1 MSRRLVLSTFEELCK
16 INKKYINYKSIN
28 LNTKMLQDRK
38 LNQNIRL
45 GFHQALKARRTCFI
59 S

>member
-1 MSRRLVLSTFEELCK
+1 MSRRLVLSTFEEQCK

-38 LNQNIRL
+38 LD
-45 GFHQALKARRTCFI
+45 I
-59 S
+59 STT